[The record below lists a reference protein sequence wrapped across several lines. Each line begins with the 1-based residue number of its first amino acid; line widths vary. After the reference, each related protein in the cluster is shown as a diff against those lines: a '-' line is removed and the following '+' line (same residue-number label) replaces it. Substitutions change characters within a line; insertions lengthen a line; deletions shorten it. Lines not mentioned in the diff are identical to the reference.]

1 MLEHYIG
8 SVLSRPHDDTRGT
21 EASRKTPLSIRDAES
36 MYAVYL
42 NTTDVTYNRTSLE
55 KMMHLTRKRT
65 RRLIRPPT
73 KSSRV
78 NLTVER
84 VLVPKLTQRNRQ

>member
-1 MLEHYIG
+1 VLKHYIG

-42 NTTDVTYNRTSLE
+42 DTTDVTYNRTSLE
-55 KMMHLTRKRT
+55 KMHLTRKRT

-84 VLVPKLTQRNRQ
+84 VLVPTLTQRNGQ